1 VKLPISFLDGLNLL
15 VLLLIWQRTAM
26 TPTIT
31 PAERHPSSTAYP
43 VDKFDELKV

>member
-1 VKLPISFLDGLNLL
+1 MKLPISFLDGLNLL

-31 PAERHPSSTAYP
+31 PAERHPNSASYP
-43 VDKFDELKV
+43 VDKFDELKF